1 MLGGSM
7 PCILNY
13 STLKEK
19 QHCPEPAE
27 SNGVVRLSS
36 LLHEAAELCEVNNK
50 IADVLF
56 VVTNTLH
63 LAEGRYLSL
72 LQGLSG
78 RSLRKLPFLAH
89 ASAANPTCCD
99 ACVHAYADTDITK
112 RDRGVTSLSQPCVLL
127 TFVGAKCY

>member
-1 MLGGSM
+1 M
-7 PCILNY
+7 
-13 STLKEK
+13 
-19 QHCPEPAE
+19 
-27 SNGVVRLSS
+27 VWFVSS

-89 ASAANPTCCD
+89 ASAANLTCCD